1 MHIRVVRFNNVSP
14 EHVDQLV
21 ARINDSDGPPP
32 GVTMAGMKLLFDAGQ
47 GTALSIQEYS
57 SAEEMAEAAKVFDA
71 MDPSETPG
79 SRSSVDEC
87 EVKLELQG

>member
-1 MHIRVVRFNNVSP
+1 MHIRVVRFSNVSR

-21 ARINDSDGPPP
+21 ARINDADGPPP
-32 GVTMAGMKLLFDAGQ
+32 GVTMSGMKLLFDARQ
-47 GTALSIQEYS
+47 GTALSIQEYAT
-57 SAEEMAEAAKVFDA
+57 AEDMAQAAKVFDA

-87 EVKLELQG
+87 EVKLDFPT